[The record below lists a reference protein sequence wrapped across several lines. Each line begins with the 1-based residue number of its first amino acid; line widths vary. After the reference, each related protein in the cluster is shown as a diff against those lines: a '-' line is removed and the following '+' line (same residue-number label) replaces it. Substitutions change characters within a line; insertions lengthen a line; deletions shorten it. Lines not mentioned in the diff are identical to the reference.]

1 MNARAV
7 VSEATGASPVP
18 LGGDGRR
25 STNNY
30 PIPARQNL
38 VIACSQL
45 VVLPAILWAAG
56 QVHQGWGIA
65 LFSLSYG
72 IAMNSGYAMLHEAEH
87 NLLHPNP
94 MLNQTMGALLALFFP
109 APFHL
114 IRQGHI
120 GHHIRNRSDDEAF
133 DLYFEDENQFWKYL
147 QLYGTLTGMFWV
159 LILVTNFVVLVKPT
173 IITPRYTRFNRPTE
187 AFLESLNPKYRRL
200 IQLEALAA
208 ILLHASMIYF
218 WKIPLLNYA
227 AVMFGFGF
235 IWSAMQYAHHY
246 GTVRDVQKGA
256 MNLKTFRLLDLLWLN
271 HNWHLNHH
279 MRPTVSWLY
288 LPRLSDAQ
296 EARGSLLVAYLRE
309 WHGPQFSTERVENR
323 YAGKVIN

>member
-1 MNARAV
+1 VNAR
-7 VSEATGASPVP
+7 
-18 LGGDGRR
+18 D
-25 STNNY
+25 Y
-30 PIPARQNL
+30 PIPAGKNL

-45 VVLPAILWAAG
+45 VLLPAILWTAG
-56 QVHQGWGIA
+56 QVHQWWGIA
-65 LFSLSYG
+65 LLSLAYG

-94 MLNQTMGALLALFFP
+94 ILNQTMGALLALFFP

-133 DLYFEDENQFWKYL
+133 DLYFDDENQFWKYV

-159 LILVTNFVVLVKPT
+159 LIFVTNFVVLFKPT

-187 AFLESLNPKYRRL
+187 AFLESLNPKYRSL

-256 MNLKTFRLLDLLWLN
+256 MNLKTFRLLDLIWLN

-279 MRPTVSWLY
+279 MRPTVSWVY

-296 EARGSLLVAYLRE
+296 EARESLLAAYLRE
-309 WHGPQFSTERVENR
+309 WHGPQFSTERVDNR
-323 YAGKVIN
+323 YAGRVIN

>member
-7 VSEATGASPVP
+7 VSGATGASPVP
-18 LGGDGRR
+18 LGGDARR

-38 VIACSQL
+38 AIACSQL

-56 QVHQGWGIA
+56 QVHLWWGIT
-65 LFSLSYG
+65 LLSLAYG

-94 MLNQTMGALLALFFP
+94 ILNQTMGALLALFFP

-133 DLYFEDENQFWKYL
+133 DLYFADENQFWKYL

-187 AFLESLNPKYRRL
+187 AFLESLNPKYRRI
-200 IQLEALAA
+200 IQLEALAL
-208 ILLHASMIYF
+208 ILIDAAMIYF
-218 WKIPLLNYA
+218 LKIPIVDYL
-227 AVMFGFGF
+227 AVMFGFRF
-235 IWSAMQYAHHY
+235 IWSVMPYAHHY
-246 GTVRDVQKGA
+246 TTVREEQQRA
-256 MNLKTFRLLDLLWLN
+256 MN
-271 HNWHLNHH
+271 
-279 MRPTVSWLY
+279 M
-288 LPRLSDAQ
+288 
-296 EARGSLLVAYLRE
+296 
-309 WHGPQFSTERVENR
+309 
-323 YAGKVIN
+323 